1 MDTSRPTDSEPR
13 EDEFLDADDTT
24 ASPNANDAADG
35 DGGGDAE
42 LALALAER
50 DEAVAARQRALADY
64 ANYQR
69 RSVEN
74 EARAR
79 VGGLVQMV
87 RALLPVLDH
96 FDLALA
102 QDLSKLSVEQ
112 LAKSIEMTRAELQ
125 KALEQNGISRI
136 EPAAGEAFN
145 PVEHDA
151 VMRHRLFVQQCRSVL
166 QVTRWLAAGRI
177 RTEGHRVVV
186 DGARYDD
193 AACCPAL
200 EDPEVIAFEPPAPA
214 PHAPSGPPDRS

>member
-42 LALALAER
+42 LARALAER

-112 LAKSIEMTRAELQ
+112 LAK
-125 KALEQNGISRI
+125 
-136 EPAAGEAFN
+136 
-145 PVEHDA
+145 
-151 VMRHRLFVQQCRSVL
+151 
-166 QVTRWLAAGRI
+166 
-177 RTEGHRVVV
+177 
-186 DGARYDD
+186 
-193 AACCPAL
+193 
-200 EDPEVIAFEPPAPA
+200 
-214 PHAPSGPPDRS
+214 